1 MSATIDLGKIRFRH
15 AGAWRFDRTYE
26 KNDVVI
32 YFGSSYAC
40 LIEHE
45 SDRLEEVGPQTYTN
59 HPALGSDKYTYWGIV
74 AKGADAVQTIT
85 GNGGLI
91 TRYGTTPAA
100 GDVTQLSASQANVHD
115 SLHIVDENKN
125 IGWVPNT
132 VLQMSMIVDT
142 QARGRVD
149 TSTPYYFGAN
159 ESEAMTIV
167 PKSSDSYLVV
177 DYQVFGGV
185 TNHNA
190 IGKLQYSRNGGGW
203 ADLQISSASGKQ
215 GHVMMTP
222 YEVQYTSTPHQA
234 GTSVFYDVGELAN
247 TTEVRFRFIMADR
260 SMDINEAVSV
270 GNEAGISFIKVTE
283 VNSNAVNMVVR

>member
-15 AGAWRFDRTYE
+15 AGAWRFDRSYE
-26 KNDVVI
+26 KNDVVT
-32 YFGSSYAC
+32 YLGSSYAC
-40 LIEHE
+40 LVDHE
-45 SDRLEEVGPQTYTN
+45 SDRDNEFAQTYIN
-59 HPALGSDKYTYWGIV
+59 HPVLGSSKGTYWGVV

-100 GDVTQLSASQANVHD
+100 GEVTQLSASLANVND

-142 QARGRVD
+142 QARGRIS
-149 TSTPYYFGAN
+149 TSVPYYFGAD

-167 PKSSDSYLVV
+167 PKSADSYLIV
-177 DYQVFGGV
+177 DYQLFGEV

-190 IGKLQYSRNGGGW
+190 VGKLQYSRNGGGW
-203 ADLQISSASGKQ
+203 ADLQISSATGTQ
-215 GHVMMTP
+215 GHIMLNP
-222 YEVQYTSTPHQA
+222 YETQYANTPHQA
-234 GTSVFYDVGELAN
+234 GTSVFYDVGEIAN
-247 TTEVRFRFIMADR
+247 TTEVRFRFIMVTH
-260 SMDINEAVSV
+260 SMDINEAVTA
-270 GNEAGISFIKVTE
+270 GAEAGISFIKVTE
-283 VNSNAVNMVVR
+283 VNNNAVNMVVR